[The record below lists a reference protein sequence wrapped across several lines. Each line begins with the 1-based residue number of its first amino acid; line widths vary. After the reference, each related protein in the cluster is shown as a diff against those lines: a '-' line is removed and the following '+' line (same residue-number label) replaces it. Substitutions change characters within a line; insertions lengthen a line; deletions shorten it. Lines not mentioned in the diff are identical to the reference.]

1 LPDLISPDQLVCAD
15 FLIVIVISFV
25 NFFDNR
31 ERLSGFCAENYE
43 LTI

>member
-1 LPDLISPDQLVCAD
+1 AD

-25 NFFDNR
+25 NFFGNR
-31 ERLSGFCAENYE
+31 ERLSGFRAEKCE